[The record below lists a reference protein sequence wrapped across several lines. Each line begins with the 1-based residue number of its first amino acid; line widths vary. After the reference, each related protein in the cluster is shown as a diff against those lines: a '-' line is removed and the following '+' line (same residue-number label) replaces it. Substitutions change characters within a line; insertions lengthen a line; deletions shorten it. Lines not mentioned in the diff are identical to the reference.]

1 MRVTSSS
8 FPTTLKF
15 QLDAL
20 STKQARLQTQAA
32 TGQRFR
38 TPSEDPRAARKVIEL
53 QQEAKRLAQ
62 YNENIDAFSETL
74 NGVYSAIQSLKKVSD
89 RAGELAAMVDD
100 MKSKDQLGAYRQEV
114 NQLLEQ
120 SVQIA
125 NTKSQYGYLF
135 SGTKSDTASYG
146 IVRDESG
153 DITSVGYEGST
164 ATVAVEIAAETTI
177 SVHIPGSNKTAS
189 GTAGLFETING
200 SIFEDLIA
208 LRDGLDGGTR
218 EDVKNIR
225 ENIVSNLMLDESA
238 IIHHISRIGALEARM
253 ETAKNMG
260 SRRLEATQEF
270 ISREADADL
279 AQTLV
284 KLNEVQAA
292 YLAALKSGATIMNQS
307 LLDYV

>member
-100 MKSKDQLGAYRQEV
+100 MKSKDQLGAYRQEI

-164 ATVAVEIAAETTI
+164 ATVAVEIAPETTI
-177 SVHIPGSNKTAS
+177 SVHIPGSNKTTS
-189 GTAGLFETING
+189 GTSALFETING

>member
-100 MKSKDQLGAYRQEV
+100 MKSKDQLGAYRQEI

-177 SVHIPGSNKTAS
+177 SVHIPGSNKTTS
-189 GTAGLFETING
+189 GTAGLFESING

-225 ENIVSNLMLDESA
+225 ENVVSNLMLDESA

-253 ETAKNMG
+253 ETAKTMG

-284 KLNEVQAA
+284 KLNEVQAS

>member
-15 QLDAL
+15 QLDTLAM
-20 STKQARLQTQAA
+20 KQAKLQTQAA

-89 RAGELAAMVDD
+89 RAGEIAAMVDD
-100 MKSKDQLGAYRQEV
+100 MKSKDQLGAYRQEI

-164 ATVAVEIAAETTI
+164 ATVAVEIAPETTI

-189 GTAGLFETING
+189 GTAGLFESING

-208 LRDGLDGGTR
+208 LRDGLGGGTR

-225 ENIVSNLMLDESA
+225 ENVVSNLMLDESV

-253 ETAKNMG
+253 ETAKTMG

-307 LLDYV
+307 LLDFV

>member
-8 FPTTLKF
+8 FPTTLKS
-15 QLDAL
+15 QLDSLA
-20 STKQARLQTQAA
+20 TKQARLQTQAA

-53 QQEAKRLAQ
+53 QQEAKRLSQ
-62 YNENIDAFSETL
+62 YNENIDTFSETL
-74 NGVYSAIQSLKKVSD
+74 NGIYSAIQSLKKVSD
-89 RAGELAAMVDD
+89 RAGEIAAMVDD
-100 MKSKDQLGAYRQEV
+100 MKSKDQLAAYRQEI

-125 NTKSQYGYLF
+125 NTKNQYGYLF

-146 IVRDESG
+146 VIRNESG
-153 DITSVGYEGST
+153 DITSVGYNGST
-164 ATVAVEIAAETTI
+164 TTAAVEIAPVTTI
-177 SVHIPGSNKTAS
+177 SVHIPGSNKTTS
-189 GTAGLFETING
+189 GTSGLFETVNG

-208 LRDGLDGGTR
+208 LRDGLAGGTQ

-238 IIHHISRIGALEARM
+238 IIHHISRIGSLEARM
-253 ETAKNMG
+253 ETAKAMG
-260 SRRLEATQEF
+260 TRRIDATQEF
-270 ISREADADL
+270 ISREVDADL

-284 KLNEVQAA
+284 KLNEVQAS

-307 LLDYV
+307 LLDFV

>member
-15 QLDAL
+15 QLNTLA
-20 STKQARLQTQAA
+20 TKQAKLQTQAA

-38 TPSEDPRAARKVIEL
+38 APSEDPRAARRVIEL
-53 QQEAKRLAQ
+53 QQEGERLSQ
-62 YNENIDAFSETL
+62 YNENIDTFSETL
-74 NGVYSAIQSLKKVSD
+74 NGIYSAIQSLKKVSD
-89 RAGELAAMVDD
+89 RAGEIAAMVDD
-100 MKSKDQLGAYRQEV
+100 MKSKDQLAAYMQEV

-125 NTKSQYGYLF
+125 NTKNQYGYLF

-146 IVRDESG
+146 VIRNESG
-153 DITSVGYEGST
+153 DITEIGYEG
-164 ATVAVEIAAETTI
+164 ATTTSAVEIAPLTTV
-177 SVHIPGSNKTAS
+177 SVHIPGSNKTNS
-189 GTAGLFETING
+189 GTAGLFETVNG
-200 SIFEDLIA
+200 SIFKDLIA
-208 LRDGLDGGTR
+208 LRDGLNGGTR

-225 ENIVSNLMLDESA
+225 ENIVSNLMQDEST
-238 IIHHISRIGALEARM
+238 IIHHISRIGALEARL

-260 SRRLEATQEF
+260 SRRIDATQQF
-270 ISREADADL
+270 VSREIDADL

-284 KLNEVQAA
+284 KLNEVQAS

-307 LLDYV
+307 LLDFV